1 VEALREYLAFRHI
14 LRNIYGYELAQ
25 ARIAQLIDWYPA
37 IWRQAEADL
46 RRFVNWLETLADRL
60 ERS

>member
-1 VEALREYLAFRHI
+1 MEALREYLAFRHI

-25 ARIAQLIDWYPA
+25 ARIAQLIDRYPA
-37 IWRQAEADL
+37 IWRQVEADL